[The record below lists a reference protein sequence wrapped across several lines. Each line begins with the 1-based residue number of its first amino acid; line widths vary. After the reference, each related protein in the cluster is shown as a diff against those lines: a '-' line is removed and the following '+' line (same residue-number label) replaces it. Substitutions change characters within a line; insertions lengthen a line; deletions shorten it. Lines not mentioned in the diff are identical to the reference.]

1 MEPYGSKRDVS
12 APKRAPGW
20 LRVVPHLS
28 RFQQLVVVLGAWV
41 GAVGASGA
49 GLQGAVQPTTLASV
63 LVFAL
68 LLEITTSR

>member
-12 APKRAPGW
+12 PPKRAPGW
-20 LRVVPHLS
+20 LRVPRLS
-28 RFQQLVVVLGAWV
+28 PFQQLVVVLGAWV
-41 GAVGASGA
+41 GAVVASGA
-49 GLQGAVQPTTLASV
+49 GLKAAVQPTTLTSV